1 MEVIDKLVKEKFDG
15 IKEINYKIDYDDLI
29 YYFKGD
35 TAKKINDFDNGI
47 KLCRKIRSGEV
58 KLEDA
63 KEL

>member
-47 KLCRKIRSGEV
+47 KLCRKI
-58 KLEDA
+58 
-63 KEL
+63 